1 MNHAKTILPAL
12 LGLLVLFWTGDKIGY
27 RIRADMEAGV
37 SGLDMADRFWL
48 DLLDPSH
55 ISTHPTDMLCG
66 LTLVAVAGLAWA
78 YRRAARLTLRNGEEH
93 GSAHWAG
100 PRDIKLF
107 IDPDPAHNLR
117 FTRTERLSTDTRR
130 TLRNLNVLLL
140 GSSGSGKTRYYVKP
154 NLLGA
159 DMNWAVTDPKGE
171 LKRDTE
177 SPMKARGYAVHALD
191 LVDLTRSDRFN
202 PMRYIDPAEPQLA
215 ILRLTDNLVT
225 NATGDRKNGDGFWED
240 AEKALLSALIAWV
253 HYTEDEP
260 TLNHVTDMLDQMG
273 ASEQDEEREFIVDAL
288 FAETRVEIAAMRAHE
303 DDYDEQ
309 TRDMLEGLAFAC
321 AQYNTFLKGA
331 GETKKSIIITTGV
344 HLAPLQVREV
354 RRILSGDD
362 IHLESLDEGK
372 RVVYLELPDTNATF
386 GFLASVFYQC
396 LFETLVR
403 KADHTDGGRLGRDVH
418 CLLDEFANIG
428 KIPNFVRLVAT
439 IRSRGISCS
448 IILQTVSQGK
458 SLYKD
463 DWETIAG
470 NCDSWLFLGGNEAST
485 TKTISDRLG
494 DQTIDVIETSETKGM
509 NGSWSRSVRK
519 NARKLL
525 TPDELGRL
533 DTDQCV
539 YLLRGLPPFLS
550 HKLTD

>member
-1 MNHAKTILPAL
+1 MP
-12 LGLLVLFWTGDKIGY
+12 LFD
-27 RIRADMEAGV
+27 
-37 SGLDMADRFWL
+37 
-48 DLLDPSH
+48 
-55 ISTHPTDMLCG
+55 
-66 LTLVAVAGLAWA
+66 
-78 YRRAARLTLRNGEEH
+78 
-93 GSAHWAG
+93 
-100 PRDIKLF
+100 
-107 IDPDPAHNLR
+107 
-117 FTRTERLSTDTRR
+117 
-130 TLRNLNVLLL
+130 
-140 GSSGSGKTRYYVKP
+140 
-154 NLLGA
+154 
-159 DMNWAVTDPKGE
+159 
-171 LKRDTE
+171 
-177 SPMKARGYAVHALD
+177 
-191 LVDLTRSDRFN
+191 
-202 PMRYIDPAEPQLA
+202 
-215 ILRLTDNLVT
+215 
-225 NATGDRKNGDGFWED
+225 
-240 AEKALLSALIAWV
+240 
-253 HYTEDEP
+253 
-260 TLNHVTDMLDQMG
+260 
-273 ASEQDEEREFIVDAL
+273 
-288 FAETRVEIAAMRAHE
+288 ETRVEIAAMRAHE

-403 KADHTDGGRLGRDVH
+403 KANHTDGGRLGRDAH
-418 CLLDEFANIG
+418 CLLDEFAN
-428 KIPNFVRLVAT
+428 PLTRHQLLDHPANRLPRQKP
-439 IRSRGISCS
+439 IQRR
-448 IILQTVSQGK
+448 L
-458 SLYKD
+458 
-463 DWETIAG
+463 ETIAG

-494 DQTIDVIETSETKGM
+494 DQTIDVIETSETKGT

-525 TPDELGRL
+525 TPPDELGRL
-533 DTDQCV
+533 DTDQCI

>member
-1 MNHAKTILPAL
+1 
-12 LGLLVLFWTGDKIGY
+12 
-27 RIRADMEAGV
+27 
-37 SGLDMADRFWL
+37 
-48 DLLDPSH
+48 
-55 ISTHPTDMLCG
+55 
-66 LTLVAVAGLAWA
+66 
-78 YRRAARLTLRNGEEH
+78 
-93 GSAHWAG
+93 
-100 PRDIKLF
+100 
-107 IDPDPAHNLR
+107 
-117 FTRTERLSTDTRR
+117 
-130 TLRNLNVLLL
+130 
-140 GSSGSGKTRYYVKP
+140 
-154 NLLGA
+154 
-159 DMNWAVTDPKGE
+159 
-171 LKRDTE
+171 
-177 SPMKARGYAVHALD
+177 MKARGYAVHALD

-202 PMRYIDPAEPQLA
+202 PMRYIDPAEPQSA

-354 RRILSGDD
+354 RRILSSDD

-403 KADHTDGGRLGRDVH
+403 KADHTDGGQLGRDVH

-428 KIPNFVRLVAT
+428 KIPNFVRLIAT

-458 SLYKD
+458 SLYRD

-494 DQTIDVIETSETKGM
+494 DQTIDVIETSETKGA

-533 DTDQCV
+533 DTSQCI
-539 YLLRGLPPFLS
+539 YLLRGIPPFLS

>member
-1 MNHAKTILPAL
+1 MP
-12 LGLLVLFWTGDKIGY
+12 LFD
-27 RIRADMEAGV
+27 
-37 SGLDMADRFWL
+37 
-48 DLLDPSH
+48 
-55 ISTHPTDMLCG
+55 
-66 LTLVAVAGLAWA
+66 
-78 YRRAARLTLRNGEEH
+78 
-93 GSAHWAG
+93 
-100 PRDIKLF
+100 
-107 IDPDPAHNLR
+107 
-117 FTRTERLSTDTRR
+117 
-130 TLRNLNVLLL
+130 
-140 GSSGSGKTRYYVKP
+140 
-154 NLLGA
+154 
-159 DMNWAVTDPKGE
+159 
-171 LKRDTE
+171 
-177 SPMKARGYAVHALD
+177 
-191 LVDLTRSDRFN
+191 
-202 PMRYIDPAEPQLA
+202 
-215 ILRLTDNLVT
+215 
-225 NATGDRKNGDGFWED
+225 
-240 AEKALLSALIAWV
+240 
-253 HYTEDEP
+253 
-260 TLNHVTDMLDQMG
+260 
-273 ASEQDEEREFIVDAL
+273 
-288 FAETRVEIAAMRAHE
+288 ETRVEIAAMRAHE

-403 KADHTDGGRLGRDVH
+403 KANHTDGGRLGRDAH

-463 DWETIAG
+463 DWKPSPATATAG
-470 NCDSWLFLGGNEAST
+470 SSSAVTKPPPPKPSATGSATKPSTSSKPAKPKARTAPGAAAS
-485 TKTISDRLG
+485 
-494 DQTIDVIETSETKGM
+494 
-509 NGSWSRSVRK
+509 
-519 NARKLL
+519 ARTPESSLPP
-525 TPDELGRL
+525 PDELGRL
-533 DTDQCV
+533 DTDQCI

>member
-1 MNHAKTILPAL
+1 MP
-12 LGLLVLFWTGDKIGY
+12 LFD
-27 RIRADMEAGV
+27 
-37 SGLDMADRFWL
+37 
-48 DLLDPSH
+48 
-55 ISTHPTDMLCG
+55 
-66 LTLVAVAGLAWA
+66 
-78 YRRAARLTLRNGEEH
+78 
-93 GSAHWAG
+93 
-100 PRDIKLF
+100 
-107 IDPDPAHNLR
+107 
-117 FTRTERLSTDTRR
+117 
-130 TLRNLNVLLL
+130 
-140 GSSGSGKTRYYVKP
+140 
-154 NLLGA
+154 
-159 DMNWAVTDPKGE
+159 
-171 LKRDTE
+171 
-177 SPMKARGYAVHALD
+177 
-191 LVDLTRSDRFN
+191 
-202 PMRYIDPAEPQLA
+202 
-215 ILRLTDNLVT
+215 
-225 NATGDRKNGDGFWED
+225 
-240 AEKALLSALIAWV
+240 
-253 HYTEDEP
+253 
-260 TLNHVTDMLDQMG
+260 
-273 ASEQDEEREFIVDAL
+273 
-288 FAETRVEIAAMRAHE
+288 ETRVEIAAMRAHE

-403 KADHTDGGRLGRDVH
+403 KANHTDGGRLGRDAH

-463 DWETIAG
+463 DWEPIAG
-470 NCDSWLFLGGNEAST
+470 NCDSWLFLGGHDAST
-485 TKTISDRLG
+485 TKTISARLG
-494 DQTIDVIETSETKGM
+494 DQTIDVIETRETKGT

-533 DTDQCV
+533 DTSQCI

-550 HKLTD
+550 RKLTD

>member
-1 MNHAKTILPAL
+1 MAETAQTMTEFTYAPGEKNIVGDRFSPSVIIFWLKTSIAASSTRVQYKAPNTLFGLIPLGASTKTIPLRNIASVDTNTKFNLGSLVWGLFFLFVGFGMFDSNAL
-12 LGLLVLFWTGDKIGY
+12 AAIVCLLIAVANFTNVMSATLTF
-27 RIRADMEAGV
+27 R
-37 SGLDMADRFWL
+37 
-48 DLLDPSH
+48 DPSGGAND
-55 ISTHPTDMLCG
+55 ITVSILEKDKLMS
-66 LTLVAVAGLAWA
+66 LAQ
-78 YRRAARLTLRNGEEH
+78 E
-93 GSAHWAG
+93 
-100 PRDIKLF
+100 IQ
-107 IDPDPAHNLR
+107 
-117 FTRTERLSTDTRR
+117 TR
-130 TLRNLNVLLL
+130 VF
-140 GSSGSGKTRYYVKP
+140 
-154 NLLGA
+154 A
-159 DMNWAVTDPKGE
+159 
-171 LKRDTE
+171 
-177 SPMKARGYAVHALD
+177 
-191 LVDLTRSDRFN
+191 
-202 PMRYIDPAEPQLA
+202 
-215 ILRLTDNLVT
+215 
-225 NATGDRKNGDGFWED
+225 
-240 AEKALLSALIAWV
+240 
-253 HYTEDEP
+253 
-260 TLNHVTDMLDQMG
+260 
-273 ASEQDEEREFIVDAL
+273 DAL

-321 AQYNTFLKGA
+321 AQYNTFLKGT
-331 GETKKSIIITTGV
+331 GETEKSIIITTGV

-403 KADHTDGGRLGRDVH
+403 KADHADGGRLGRDVH

-428 KIPNFVRLVAT
+428 KIPNFVRLIAT

-494 DQTIDVIETSETKGM
+494 DQTIDVIETSETKGT
-509 NGSWSRSVRK
+509 NGSWSRSIRK

-525 TPDELGRL
+525 TPTNTAASTPANASTCYEAYHPSSA
-533 DTDQCV
+533 TN
-539 YLLRGLPPFLS
+539 
-550 HKLTD
+550 